1 MNGVVWSIVE
11 LNIGIV
17 SACLPTLRPIFTG
30 MFQGHRQLVPK
41 IKNSAISYENP
52 DIRLGGF
59 NKSSTG
65 EGYGQLR
72 TSADLQGLVHS
83 DRSREYES
91 DWEAQS
97 LPKAC
102 DRSKSS
108 RASNPGQIGTLKEP
122 DSLPHAIRVTTELE
136 VRNIAGKDV
145 TQS

>member
-1 MNGVVWSIVE
+1 
-11 LNIGIV
+11 
-17 SACLPTLRPIFTG
+17 

-41 IKNSAISYENP
+41 IKNSATSYESPN
-52 DIRLGGF
+52 IRLRGF

-83 DRSREYES
+83 DRSRDYES
-91 DWEAQS
+91 DWEVQS
-97 LPKAC
+97 LQKAC

-108 RASNPGQIGTLKEP
+108 RASNPGLIGTLKEP